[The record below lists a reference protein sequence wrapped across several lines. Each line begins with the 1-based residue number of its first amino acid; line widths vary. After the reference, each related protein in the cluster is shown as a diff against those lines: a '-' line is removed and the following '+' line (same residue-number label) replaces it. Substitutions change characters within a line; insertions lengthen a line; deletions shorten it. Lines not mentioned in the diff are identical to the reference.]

1 MEFQVAGIGILLLFY
16 GCYIVKMMAQR
27 KQGIRTDQM
36 GRGKSGSAKRIE
48 LAVKAAAY
56 GAFFAA
62 SVSVALDTG
71 RFAPSVRIAGAIAG
85 GAGAAVFAVSVLT
98 MKDSWRAGVSRT
110 EETTLVTEGVY
121 QISRNPAFL
130 GFDLVY
136 LGIGV
141 MFFNWVLFAA
151 SVLAAVTLHLQI
163 VHVEE
168 PFLEETFGE
177 TYAEYRKGVCRYLGR
192 RRR

>member
-1 MEFQVAGIGILLLFY
+1 MEFQMAGIGILLLFY
-16 GCYIVKMMAQR
+16 GCYMAKMMAQR

-36 GRGKSGSAKRIE
+36 GRGKSGSVKRIE

-56 GAFFAA
+56 GAFFAEA
-62 SVSVALDTG
+62 ISVVLGSG
-71 RFAPSVRIAGAIAG
+71 CFAPPVRIAGALAG

-130 GFDLVY
+130 GFDLMY

-141 MFFNWVLFAA
+141 MFFHWVLFAA

-168 PFLEETFGE
+168 PFLEEAFGE
-177 TYAEYRKGVCRYLGR
+177 AYAEYRKRVCRYLGR

>member
-56 GAFFAA
+56 GAFFAEA
-62 SVSVALDTG
+62 VSVALDAV
-71 RFAPSVRIAGAIAG
+71 RFAPPVRIAGAIAG

-151 SVLAAVTLHLQI
+151 SILAAVTLHLQI

-168 PFLEETFGE
+168 PFLEEAFGE
-177 TYAEYRKGVCRYLGR
+177 AYAEYQKEVCRYLGR

>member
-1 MEFQVAGIGILLLFY
+1 MGFQMVGIGILLLFY

-168 PFLEETFGE
+168 PFRYDNLSDHITSHRQ
-177 TYAEYRKGVCRYLGR
+177 AWNIRKPCL
-192 RRR
+192 

>member
-56 GAFFAA
+56 GAFFAEA
-62 SVSVALDTG
+62 VSG
-71 RFAPSVRIAGAIAG
+71 RFAPPVRIAGAIAG

-151 SVLAAVTLHLQI
+151 SILAAVTLHLQI

-168 PFLEETFGE
+168 PFLEEAFGE
-177 TYAEYRKGVCRYLGR
+177 AYAEYRKGVCRYLGR

>member
-1 MEFQVAGIGILLLFY
+1 M
-16 GCYIVKMMAQR
+16 
-27 KQGIRTDQM
+27 
-36 GRGKSGSAKRIE
+36 
-48 LAVKAAAY
+48 
-56 GAFFAA
+56 
-62 SVSVALDTG
+62 
-71 RFAPSVRIAGAIAG
+71 
-85 GAGAAVFAVSVLT
+85 
-98 MKDSWRAGVSRT
+98 
-110 EETTLVTEGVY
+110 TEGVY

-168 PFLEETFGE
+168 PFLEEAFGE
-177 TYAEYRKGVCRYLGR
+177 AYAEYRKRVCRYLGR